1 MRVLLPGEG
10 ARDYSSLLRGSD
22 ALRGRE
28 LEARVATAEAEAT
41 WLARENHRITVES
54 ERAIGARDAEVKR
67 AVGAL
72 TAELHKARAAAA
84 AAGGAR
90 AGLRDLETHNQATS
104 FSGDVDHGSSSRTG
118 LTTSGESSARN
129 TAVSG
134 STVVAIRLPSPGNT
148 IGYSENMSLTA
159 PTPFLRG
166 MSEEDELSSLPN

>member
-10 ARDYSSLLRGSD
+10 ARDYSSLLRGSE

-54 ERAIGARDAEVKR
+54 ERVIGARDADAKR

-72 TAELHKARAAAA
+72 TAELHKARVVAAA

-90 AGLRDLETHNQATS
+90 TGLGDLKTHNQATS
-104 FSGDVDHGSSSRTG
+104 FSGDGVD
-118 LTTSGESSARN
+118 
-129 TAVSG
+129 
-134 STVVAIRLPSPGNT
+134 
-148 IGYSENMSLTA
+148 
-159 PTPFLRG
+159 RG
-166 MSEEDELSSLPN
+166 R